1 MAPPPAGAAGL
12 WTTPVRGRAALS
24 ALAWVLGYVV
34 GLVVVLLVLL
44 AASTVGTARPD
55 TALLALVVLGGT
67 AVAALVA
74 VRIHL

>member
-34 GLVVVLLVLL
+34 GLVVVVLLVLL

-74 VRIHL
+74 